1 MVGAV
6 LSRYG
11 RRVVDRKRDDGS
23 PHHDGPERTL
33 DRALAAAGAG
43 RRVAQYRRFF
53 PAFGFQAQ
61 QVERTGCDAPAAA
74 GAACGINL
82 GQQVTVKDG
91 HARGVSLES
100 AGPGFGRL
108 TLPALDKKLNGP
120 QAPRTPCR
128 GLCGPLS

>member
-1 MVGAV
+1 MYWAQA
-6 LSRYG
+6 LAEQT
-11 RRVVDRKRDDGS
+11 DDA
-23 PHHDGPERTL
+23 
-33 DRALAAAGAG
+33 ALAA
-43 RRVAQYRRFF
+43 RF
-53 PAFGFQAQ
+53 
-61 QVERTGCDAPAAA
+61 APLAKQLAENEKAIVDELAAVQ
-74 GAACGINL
+74 GKPVDIGGYYMPE

-108 TLPALDKKLNGP
+108 TLPALGKKLNGP

>member
-1 MVGAV
+1 VQGQPA
-6 LSRYG
+6 
-11 RRVVDRKRDDGS
+11 
-23 PHHDGPERTL
+23 TL
-33 DRALAAAGAG
+33 TSGG
-43 RRVAQYRRFF
+43 YYRRGLFF
-53 PAFGFQAQ
+53 HHR
-61 QVERTGCDAPAAA
+61 E
-74 GAACGINL
+74 ACGINL

-108 TLPALDKKLNGP
+108 TLPALGKKLNGP